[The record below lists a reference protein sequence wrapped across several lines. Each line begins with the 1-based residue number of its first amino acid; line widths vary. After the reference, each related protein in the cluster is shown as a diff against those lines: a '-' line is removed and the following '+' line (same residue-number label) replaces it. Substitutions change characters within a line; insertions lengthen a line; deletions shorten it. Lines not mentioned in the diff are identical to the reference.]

1 MTVEQPTLPQHKI
14 HAQRPRDAESLLF
27 AKVKEVTGVND
38 DMVIRRACEAC
49 QDSNGKVKVE
59 DVVTVLLN
67 DDSVHTKTKSKMV
80 AFSPK
85 NEITKCS
92 ESQPR
97 QSTMNDNGKPNESV
111 SVKQDV
117 PYGPLNKNQGVI
129 DLTSD
134 NSDQD
139 DIQKAIAASLQET
152 QGILAGQLSREE
164 QDISRVLEQSLA
176 ESKAGSK
183 RKRGDVCFVDPLNPH
198 ERKRQEG
205 CPVGLKNVGNTCWFS
220 AVIQS
225 LFHLRKFRHLVLN
238 FKIPKELLKENT
250 DVTRNIRFMQELRY
264 LFALMIGSQK
274 KYVDPSKAVEI
285 LKEAFS
291 SSASSGVGDSQQDVS
306 EFQHKLLE
314 WLEDAFKSHLCRSS
328 SPSLCGSSTG
338 ETRQNRNPMCELFY
352 GQYRAEGTNE
362 GKGFSNEENFGQ
374 FPLQVNGFCDI
385 HESLEAATAQGEIE
399 TISRD
404 ATQKSGQEL
413 WFTKLPP
420 VLTFEFSRFQFNQ
433 QLGRPEKI
441 HNKIEFPHVIYMDRY
456 LDCNKND
463 TRQRREEV
471 RKLMEELVVLYA
483 RLDKFNHYG
492 SGSKK
497 VPLQDVLTYALE
509 FAQNKPGLNTLDDV
523 DMQSSKSSNNMNADM
538 KKQELRF
545 EMANEVCCS
554 LSTDVE
560 MTAIPSTPV
569 KENKDINC
577 ISDPAPR
584 QVSDNEL
591 QVLQECLHRWRTEV
605 EQDVK
610 ELQEKISKLEAMKNS
625 MYSDETLKQYPY
637 QLHAVLVHEG
647 QAAAGHY
654 WAYIYDSMNEKWL
667 KFNDIAV
674 TCTSWDDLVKES
686 VGGYH
691 NASAY
696 CLMYVQQS
704 NMEPYT
710 EPPTDFPP
718 QSYIEKLPEDLKE
731 FVVQDNKKFAQE
743 MLDWDEA
750 QARKPVTPTGES
762 RNKEGGDGDAKQE
775 RAVLKNPS
783 SQTASTQT
791 PIVIKSNLPV
801 QHAEMLVE
809 ETRKQLSL
817 VLKLENY
824 LMKGPETILKLAI
837 EKELKH
843 MDQIFLSL
851 AQKVPREDPRLLY
864 PVVYLRCC
872 TAPARVIDHFLHE
885 QFSYCPLDGDKRAE
899 EVKKAAINWLK
910 VQHQVS
916 DGDVLEKNTQN
927 WHEKY
932 NQFRKIAFLFVRGL
946 QLFHNERYE
955 DALLYLV
962 HCHVLNGNLVDKNNE
977 QWGLE
982 KKLVNFY
989 RRQCL
994 LHLNDM
1000 ATSQFQSKDDIRDS
1014 LKLMN
1019 DFVVPCLPLLLTS
1032 SYQDDISAGEE
1043 MREKW
1048 CSFLGQEICE
1058 DKIEKL
1064 QDLMSKLFDP
1074 PTESKSAQ
1082 IAAVT
1087 SKDLKDLYKNY
1098 MDVMNIAYNSGY
1110 IERAINS
1117 S

>member
-483 RLDKFNHYG
+483 RLDKF
-492 SGSKK
+492 
-497 VPLQDVLTYALE
+497 
-509 FAQNKPGLNTLDDV
+509 
-523 DMQSSKSSNNMNADM
+523 
-538 KKQELRF
+538 

-872 TAPARVIDHFLHE
+872 TAPARVIDQFLHE